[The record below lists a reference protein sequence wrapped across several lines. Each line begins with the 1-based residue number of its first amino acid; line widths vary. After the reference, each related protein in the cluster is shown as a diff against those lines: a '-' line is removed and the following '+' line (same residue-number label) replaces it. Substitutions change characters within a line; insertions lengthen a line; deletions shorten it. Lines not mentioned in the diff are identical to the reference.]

1 MHMKKETYGLVA
13 AVSTLLWIGAGL
25 AGLLGLV
32 PDWAAAALTIVTFPV
47 SAVTTMLWWMA
58 GKGEGDIPF
67 MGY

>member
-1 MHMKKETYGLVA
+1 MKKETYGLVA

-25 AGLLGLV
+25 AGFVGVV
-32 PDWAAAALTIVTFPV
+32 PDGAAAALIILAFPV